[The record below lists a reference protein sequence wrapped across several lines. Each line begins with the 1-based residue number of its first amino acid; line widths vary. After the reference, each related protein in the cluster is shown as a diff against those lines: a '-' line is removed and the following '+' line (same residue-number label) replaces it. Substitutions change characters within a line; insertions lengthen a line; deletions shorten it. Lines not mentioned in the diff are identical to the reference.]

1 VGREGRIGRL
11 PKHVKAYTIGDRPY
25 FYFRLG
31 EAVRLPGL
39 PWSPEFMAA
48 HEAALKAWRGQ
59 APAIGASRTMTG
71 TVDAAIV
78 AYYKS
83 PLFAELAVATRGP
96 ARALIERFRAEVGSL
111 KLRGLGRREVQAYI
125 ASLKSPSVQ
134 RNMLRA
140 LRHLCRFAA
149 AAGLLE
155 QDPTEGVTRAKMKD
169 TGGFHT
175 WTEED
180 AAAFEARHKV
190 GSMARL
196 AFELY
201 LNLGVR
207 KSDVVRIGPPYV
219 RDGVLHNFLPK
230 KTSTTGGKRISV
242 KLFEQTKAAIAAT
255 PVTSTE
261 TYLVTSNGQPWSAN
275 GFGNKM
281 RQWCDEAGLPDC
293 TSHGL
298 RKLFMVRLVH
308 AGYTAPQIGALS
320 GHKDLREIQRYIEEY
335 DRQKVGIE
343 TSTRF
348 EAVRNANAALS
359 KSPGRLDNR
368 RNK

>member
-1 VGREGRIGRL
+1 
-11 PKHVKAYTIGDRPY
+11 
-25 FYFRLG
+25 
-31 EAVRLPGL
+31 
-39 PWSPEFMAA
+39 MAA
-48 HEAALKAWRGQ
+48 HEAALKAYQGQ
-59 APAIGASRTMTG
+59 ATAIGASRATGG
-71 TVDAAIV
+71 TVDAAIA
-78 AYYKS
+78 AYYKRGIH
-83 PLFAELAVATRGP
+83 ELGTGSHAGIRSN
-96 ARALIERFRAEVGSL
+96 LEHFRKEVGSL

-125 ASLKSPSVQ
+125 ASLKSPVVQ
-134 RNMLRA
+134 RNRLRA
-140 LRHLCRFAA
+140 LRHLCKFAKT
-149 AAGLLE
+149 AGMLD
-155 QDPTEGVTRAKMKD
+155 QDPTEGVTRARMID
-169 TGGFHT
+169 TGGFYT

-180 AAAFEARHKV
+180 AARFEARHKI

-219 RDGVLHNFLPK
+219 RDGVLNNFLPK

-255 PVTSTE
+255 KVTSTE
-261 TYLVTSNGQPWSAN
+261 TYLVNAYGKPFTSNG
-275 GFGNKM
+275 FGAKM

-298 RKLFMVRLVH
+298 RKLFMIRLVH

-335 DRQKVGIE
+335 DRQMVGIE
-343 TSTRF
+343 TSTSF
-348 EAVRNANAALS
+348 EKVRR
-359 KSPGRLDNR
+359 K
-368 RNK
+368 